1 MRAEVMDVL
10 RDWYPEHLKDGRVV
24 LELGSR
30 EVYGGVPRT
39 VFTGKHRYTG
49 VDMIAGKQVDVVLN
63 FHDLHRRF
71 KAESVDTVVC
81 LDTLEHDDRFWLTLE
96 QVARVLKHGGLF
108 VLSVPTLEYRMYH
121 PYPEDYY
128 RFTRP
133 AFHEVLMDAGHYEI
147 LDFKEIATNGVV
159 DTLIGIGRRR

>member
-10 RDWYPEHLKDGRVV
+10 RDWYPEYLKDGRRV

-39 VFTGKHRYTG
+39 LFTGRHRYTG
-49 VDMIAGKQVDVVLN
+49 IDMLAGKGVDTVLN
-63 FHDLHRRF
+63 FHDLKRRHR
-71 KAESVDTVVC
+71 AESVDTVLC

-96 QVARVLKHGGLF
+96 QVARVLKRGGLF
-108 VLSVPTLEYRMYH
+108 VLSVPSIGYPNYH

-133 AFHEVLMDAGHYEI
+133 AFHEVLMDSGRYEI
-147 LDFKEIATNGVV
+147 LDFKEIDTRGQV
-159 DTLIGIGRRR
+159 DTLVGIGRRR

>member
-10 RDWYPEHLKDGRVV
+10 RGWYPEHLEGGRRV

-30 EVYGGVPRT
+30 EVYGGVART
-39 VFTGKHRYTG
+39 IFTGRHRYTG
-49 VDMIAGKQVDVVLN
+49 IDMLAGPGVNVVLN
-63 FHDLHRRF
+63 FHDLKRRYR
-71 KAESVDTVVC
+71 AAATDTVVC
-81 LDTLEHDDRFWLTLE
+81 LDTLEHDDKFWLTLD
-96 QVARVLKHGGLF
+96 QVARVLRRGGLF
-108 VLSVPTLEYRMYH
+108 VLSVPSIGYPQYH

-133 AFHEVLMDAGHYEI
+133 AFHEVLMDSARYEI
-147 LDFKEIATNGVV
+147 LDFKEINTNGVV